1 MTEQI
6 SVNLS
11 SDVSYVYGIVNGI
24 EADFSLTA
32 PGVWSA
38 VVPKAPDGRY
48 EVAITAYNNLGT
60 PTQYHIVIYRL
71 EDILS
76 PKTDWTREDYYD
88 ADDLNR
94 VEANTQFIARYLREI
109 QYNVPALTSIED
121 RTPESIDFISSI
133 NRVEGNI
140 ESIRTSFLTPP
151 GYQERKIWALGM
163 GFDYRDANRL
173 ENNLSLLY
181 EWAIKAKENQ
191 VFCGTFACGAEWEGV
206 IY

>member
-11 SDVSYVYGIVNGI
+11 SDVSYVYGTVNGV

-38 VVPKAPDGRY
+38 IVPKAPDGRY

-60 PTQYHIVIYRL
+60 PTQYHTVIYRL
-71 EDILS
+71 EDILN
-76 PKTDWTREDYYD
+76 PKTDWTRGDYYN
-88 ADDLNR
+88 AEDLNR
-94 VEANTQFIARYLREI
+94 VEVNTQFIARYLQEI
-109 QYNVPALTSIED
+109 QYSVPELVSVED
-121 RTPESIDFISSI
+121 RTFESLDFISSI
-133 NRVEGNI
+133 NRIENNI
-140 ESIRTSFLTPP
+140 ETLRMSFLTPP
-151 GYQERKIWALGM
+151 GYQPRKIWALGM

-173 ENNLSLLY
+173 ERNLELLY
-181 EWAIKAKENQ
+181 KWGLIAKENQ
-191 VFCGTFACGAEWEGV
+191 IFCGTFACGAEWEGV